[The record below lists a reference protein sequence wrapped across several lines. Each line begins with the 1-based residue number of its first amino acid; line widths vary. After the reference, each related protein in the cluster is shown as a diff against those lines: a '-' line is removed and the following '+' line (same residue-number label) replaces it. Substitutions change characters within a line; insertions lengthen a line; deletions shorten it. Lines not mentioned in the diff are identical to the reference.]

1 MKQASLALEAYF
13 IFVLI
18 VVSGVCELISVK
30 YSFFKPIHSNT
41 SAYEK
46 ACVFYFFATNM
57 VSTPLLLCV
66 EELNI
71 IISLAVCSDGELFVF
86 NMWYCNKKMFKFFLY
101 HSFLCTFA
109 LLIRNTDIIIVKKDM
124 EAKTYLKA
132 FFKMKENI
140 TISVMRVATICALVI
155 SVILIPVGLYYW
167 ILGSWIEQPL
177 GITLVT
183 YGISGIITSFFVQGF
198 VYIVKAAIFYL
209 RQNGQVEELEDD
221 DDFYSE
227 E

>member
-1 MKQASLALEAYF
+1 M
-13 IFVLI
+13 
-18 VVSGVCELISVK
+18 
-30 YSFFKPIHSNT
+30 
-41 SAYEK
+41 
-46 ACVFYFFATNM
+46 
-57 VSTPLLLCV
+57 
-66 EELNI
+66 
-71 IISLAVCSDGELFVF
+71 
-86 NMWYCNKKMFKFFLY
+86 
-101 HSFLCTFA
+101 CTFA
-109 LLIRNTDIIIVKKDM
+109 LLIRNTNIIIVKKDM
-124 EAKTYLKA
+124 EAKTFLKA

-177 GITLVT
+177 GITLVI

>member
-1 MKQASLALEAYF
+1 MRETTQKNEACFDAQRSRLHWHLKQASLALEAYF

-71 IISLAVCSDGELFVF
+71 II
-86 NMWYCNKKMFKFFLY
+86 
-101 HSFLCTFA
+101 
-109 LLIRNTDIIIVKKDM
+109 
-124 EAKTYLKA
+124 
-132 FFKMKENI
+132 
-140 TISVMRVATICALVI
+140 
-155 SVILIPVGLYYW
+155 
-167 ILGSWIEQPL
+167 
-177 GITLVT
+177 
-183 YGISGIITSFFVQGF
+183 
-198 VYIVKAAIFYL
+198 
-209 RQNGQVEELEDD
+209 
-221 DDFYSE
+221 
-227 E
+227 